1 MKNYL
6 SNSNFLAGILILGAT
21 TITLYIK
28 SFPIIWI
35 GGFIWG
41 IQMLTKGFNEASR
54 HKHLPKKD
62 GIEKEIFRC
71 KNCSQLLRVPKDR
84 TRYSIITCVEC
95 KCNPFVY
102 DLNRKISMVR
112 KIKRLFRKKQ
122 SYYILFF
129 LIVVTGFVYYVYSNT
144 DKTEEFKTSTPSSK
158 NLSPLPKLPTISL
171 PNGTIIDQVNEYMQG
186 SGKLQIENDAAHD
199 AIAKLA
205 INNKSIYTVYIKA
218 NSTYT
223 IEGISD
229 GIYKLYFNPG
239 ENWFALDKKF
249 LKNFGYSTFD
259 DTFNFTT
266 TVTQE
271 GEYEHTKTTGFKVT
285 LNPVINGKATTSD
298 IGQDEFNKL

>member
-6 SNSNFLAGILILGAT
+6 SNSNFLAGVLILGAT
-21 TITLYIK
+21 TVTLYIK

-41 IQMLTKGFNEASR
+41 IQMLTRGFNEASR

-62 GIEKEIFRC
+62 GIEKEIIRC

-84 TRYSIITCVEC
+84 TKYSIITCVEC
-95 KCNPFVY
+95 KSNPFVY
-102 DLNRKISMVR
+102 DLNHKIDILR
-112 KIKRLFRKKQ
+112 KIKHLFRKRQ
-122 SYYILFF
+122 SYYILFSI
-129 LIVVTGFVYYVYSNT
+129 LAVMGFTYYVYSNNKT
-144 DKTEEFKTSTPSSK
+144 DEPKTNTTSSE
-158 NLSPLPKLPTISL
+158 NLAPPPKLPKISL
-171 PNGTIIDQVNEYMQG
+171 PNGTVIDQVSSYMQG
-186 SGKLQIENDAAHD
+186 PGKLQIENGTNYD
-199 AIAKLA
+199 AIAKLV

-229 GIYKLYFNPG
+229 GIYKLYFNSG
-239 ENWFALDKKF
+239 ESWFALDKKF

-259 DTFNFTT
+259 DTFNFRT

-271 GEYEHTKTTGFKVT
+271 GEYEHAKTTGFKVT
-285 LNPVINGKATTSD
+285 LNPVISGKATTSD
-298 IGQDEFNKL
+298 INQDEFNNL